1 MVDQRYRKSRYP
13 INLFIQSF
21 KNNPMPLLNT
31 KATTS
36 PRIPRSPH
44 KIECQIYSTS
54 ITSDCL
60 NSFSTW
66 LTAVL
71 TYNPTWAFSM
81 QHPDRQ
87 DSECDASAPKERTR
101 RKSHTSKNF
110 THYKQITKFI
120 ISNEECETID
130 NLQSLVFVTS
140 YFFRSSYS
148 RRKKISKINRL
159 RSDQLKSKKVVMDK
173 QNQSSTRRE
182 SDELANGGVLFMLGD
197 NEELVQQGKPKAE
210 DEERQGEIEDP
221 MFYRKVSLPK
231 V

>member
-1 MVDQRYRKSRYP
+1 
-13 INLFIQSF
+13 
-21 KNNPMPLLNT
+21 MPLLNT

-44 KIECQIYSTS
+44 KIEYQIYSTS

-110 THYKQITKFI
+110 THYNQITKFI
-120 ISNEECETID
+120 ISNEECHTID
-130 NLQSLVFVTS
+130 KLQSLVFVTS

-173 QNQSSTRRE
+173 QNQSSARRE